1 MADHQLIHSG
11 ISARELAGFIA
22 SHLAGQAIDVTL
34 VGGTCVSIYSND
46 FYQSDD
52 LDFVDRSYTPSKK
65 LKEVMAQIGF
75 SPVGRYYEHPDSPF
89 VVEFPAGPLSVG
101 DDPIKEWSTLATP
114 MGTFTLITPQDCI
127 KDRLSAYFYWNDRQ
141 ALDQAVWVAKDQVGE
156 YSLDEISKWAQREGE
171 LEKYQIFA
179 DRLTDVS

>member
-1 MADHQLIHSG
+1 MTDQKLVHPE
-11 ISARELAGFIA
+11 ISARELAGLIA
-22 SHLAGQAIDVTL
+22 SHLAAQGIDVTL

-89 VVEFPAGPLSVG
+89 VIEFPAGPLSVG
-101 DDPIKEWSTLATP
+101 DDPIREWSTLATS

-141 ALDQAVWVAKDQVGE
+141 ALEQAVWVAKDQVNN
-156 YSLDEISKWAQREGE
+156 YDLDEISQWVKREGE
-171 LEKYQIFA
+171 FEKYQIFIA
-179 DRLTDVS
+179 LLNDE